1 MITTTSSYS
10 SSTENT
16 LWSTSAEDTES
27 ASTTEIS
34 SLGKDEF
41 LQLLI
46 TELKYQDPLNPADN
60 TEFIA
65 QLAQFSSLEQMTN
78 VNDNLEAMI
87 EYTESVAGSI
97 NNSTLVNLIG
107 RTVAAISDEFVFDGE
122 NSTELNFELAED
134 MTSGTLKI
142 YNDSGVLVRSI
153 DLDSMEAGLQSVE
166 WDGLSNLGSMKDAGT
181 YTYKVTYYDSVYEE
195 HEATSITTGKVE
207 GISYQDG
214 TTYLDINDMLVAYDQ
229 ITHVIETES
238 EAVAETGAEAE
249 TKVETEE

>member
-16 LWSTSAEDTES
+16 LWSTPAEDTES
-27 ASTTEIS
+27 ASTAEIS

-41 LQLLI
+41 LKLLI

-78 VNDNLEAMI
+78 VNDNLEAMS

-107 RTVAAISDEFVFDGE
+107 KTVTAISDEFVFDGE
-122 NSTELNFELAED
+122 NSVELNFELAED

-142 YNDSGVLVRSI
+142 YNDSGELVRSI

-166 WDGLSNLGSMKDAGT
+166 WDGLSSFGNMKDAGT
-181 YTYKVTYYDSVYEE
+181 YTYKVTYYDSVLEE
-195 HEATSITTGKVE
+195 HEATMITTGTVE

-214 TTYLDINDMLVAYDQ
+214 TAYLDINDMLISNDQ
-229 ITHVIETES
+229 VTHVIETE
-238 EAVAETGAEAE
+238 E
-249 TKVETEE
+249 